1 VGKRGQAFA
10 RREPQI
16 KGTVAAVAGYR
27 TMNNYLYTA
36 IGLVVFY
43 IGLKMFSGGMKSMG
57 NIDHLQWFIANPI
70 YMFFGGIVMT
80 LAWQSSSLSTTAII
94 ALVASGAVPLPAAIA
109 CVLGANIGTTGT
121 IWLAGLLVSDG
132 VPRGD
137 TLRIAMVHTGMNLLM
152 AISLLPFV
160 HHIAKYVGRFG

>member
-1 VGKRGQAFA
+1 MERHS
-10 RREPQI
+10 
-16 KGTVAAVAGYR
+16 TV
-27 TMNNYLYTA
+27 NNYVYTA

-57 NIDHLQWFIANPI
+57 NIDHLQWFLGNPI
-70 YMFFGGIVMT
+70 YMFFGSIVMT

-94 ALVASGAVPLPAAIA
+94 ALVASGVLPLPAAVA
-109 CVLGANIGTTGT
+109 AVLGANIGTTGT

-132 VPRGD
+132 MPKGD
-137 TLRIAMVHTGMNLLM
+137 TLRIAMIHTGVNLLM

-160 HHIAKYVGRFG
+160 NHIAKFVGKVGQ